1 MKAYA
6 VSKQAAMVFNAARA
20 YEEAGKAGDA
30 ASLFRLYVTIT
41 DDLDGVADARA
52 RIKRLETKSELAQKL
67 GAEPPEPKPAE
78 PKPAEPKPAEPKS
91 AGNNSL
97 DSQAA
102 GAKPAIPAV
111 LAPTKLSPAPD
122 RTLAWLTTGGAVA
135 LVGAGAVLAW
145 IGAQKI
151 HDANQLPVHSSGDID
166 TYNADFD
173 RAQQFRTSGL
183 SLLAVGVVAGGA
195 ATWLHLKSG
204 TALSAGPD
212 GQGGVWLAGRW

>member
-1 MKAYA
+1 M
-6 VSKQAAMVFNAARA
+6 
-20 YEEAGKAGDA
+20 
-30 ASLFRLYVTIT
+30 
-41 DDLDGVADARA
+41 
-52 RIKRLETKSELAQKL
+52 
-67 GAEPPEPKPAE
+67 
-78 PKPAEPKPAEPKS
+78 
-91 AGNNSL
+91 